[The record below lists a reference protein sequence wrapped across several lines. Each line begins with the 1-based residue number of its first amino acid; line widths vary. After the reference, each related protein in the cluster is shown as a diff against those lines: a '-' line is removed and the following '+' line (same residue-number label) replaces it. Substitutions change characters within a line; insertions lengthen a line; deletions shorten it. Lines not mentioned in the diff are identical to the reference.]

1 MISASAIGVVLFFMD
16 VGGRCESG
24 GQRSQ
29 CAVPD
34 TLFAKN
40 AKTTPCTVEMQV
52 LDGASPVCETI
63 DSSGKTGA
71 TIYDRQDISRYLI
84 G

>member
-1 MISASAIGVVLFFMD
+1 
-16 VGGRCESG
+16 VGSG
-24 GQRSQ
+24 
-29 CAVPD
+29 

-52 LDGASPVCETI
+52 LDGASPVCEAI

-71 TIYDRQDISRYLI
+71 TIDDRRDISRDLI

>member
-1 MISASAIGVVLFFMD
+1 MD
-16 VGGRCESG
+16 VEAVVNQGDSG
-24 GQRSQ
+24 VNA
-29 CAVPD
+29 AVPD
-34 TLFAKN
+34 TPSAKN
-40 AKTTPCTVEMQV
+40 AKTTPCTVEMPL
-52 LDGASPVCETI
+52 LDGASPVCEAI

>member
-1 MISASAIGVVLFFMD
+1 MA
-16 VGGRCESG
+16 
-24 GQRSQ
+24 
-29 CAVPD
+29 D

-52 LDGASPVCETI
+52 LDGASSVCEAI

-71 TIYDRQDISRYLI
+71 TIDDRRDISRDPI